1 MRDLLALAL
10 LLILLQ
16 IVFVPEETAKW
27 VYDFQ
32 TALAAAQKGA
42 SNE

>member
-1 MRDLLALAL
+1 MRELLALAL

-27 VYDFQ
+27 VHDFQ
-32 TALAAAQKGA
+32 AALAAAQKGDGH
-42 SNE
+42 E